1 MWKWKRLILVYG
13 CLLPSVAGAQETWY
27 RGNVHVHTNESDGAS
42 PPAEVVDWYRSHSY
56 SFLMLTDHD
65 VQSVTPELSERFDSP
80 GSFLLLPGVEVTDRV
95 DGRPVHLNGLGVKHG
110 VRPQGGPNVT
120 SVIDRDIAA
129 IEGAGGVA
137 VLNHPNGLLSASL
150 KVEEIA
156 ASRVGLFEVCCA
168 DYLGG
173 SGHPSTDQIWDEL
186 LTGGRLVFGVAA
198 DDAHDF
204 GPDSRDPGS
213 AWIMVRAA
221 ELTGPAILSA
231 IKGGD
236 FYSTTGVTLTAV
248 RRFANGLCLEIAE
261 YDSYGFRTE
270 FIGPGGRVLH
280 SDETREPCF
289 SSSDPPFYV
298 RARLQR
304 SDGAVAWVQPAMFG
318 GEVESAEERRLKP
331 TSP

>member
-1 MWKWKRLILVYG
+1 MKGVGRENANMWKGLILVFLG
-13 CLLPSVAGAQETWY
+13 FLPSVVGAQPSWY
-27 RGNVHVHTNESDGAS
+27 RGNVHVHTNQSDGTSA
-42 PPAEVVDWYRSHSY
+42 PAEVVEWYRTHGY
-56 SFLMLTDHD
+56 SFLVLTDHD
-65 VQSVTPELSERFDSP
+65 VQSVTPELLERFHSP

-95 DGRPVHLNGLGVKHG
+95 DGRPVHLNGLGVEHA
-110 VRPQGGPNVT
+110 VRPQGGPDVT

-129 IEGAGGVA
+129 IERAGGVA
-137 VLNHPNGLLSASL
+137 VLNHPNGLLSAAL
-150 KVEEIA
+150 EAEEIA
-156 ASRVGLFEVCCA
+156 ASEVGLFEVCCA

-173 SGHPSTDQIWDEL
+173 SGHPSTDQIWDDL

-221 ELTGPAILSA
+221 ELTGRAILSGIQA
-231 IKGGD
+231 GD

-248 RRFANGLCLEIAE
+248 RPLADGLCLEIAE

-270 FIGPGGRVLH
+270 FIGPGGRVLR

-289 SSSDPPFYV
+289 SRSNPPSYV
-298 RARLQR
+298 RARVQR
-304 SDGAVAWVQPAMFG
+304 SDGAVAWVQPVIFAALG
-318 GEVESAEERRLKP
+318 KNDG
-331 TSP
+331 